1 MRVPFQNLW
10 LPDVAQCSRNG
21 LTSAGHNATITSSN
35 RRVVFHHRSPR
46 GKLCSPTHT
55 CVKPTPSFM
64 WDIETSA
71 TCHISLIIFCPF
83 FPVSIL
89 QHIELLFNLD
99 SVISQCFFF
108 SFFDIWVLNYASEIL
123 QEVIEEEPWE
133 GKKPMG
139 NAFYAQGIKQ
149 DILIYFASFNPS
161 NNLQGKC

>member
-35 RRVVFHHRSPR
+35 RCVVFHHRSPR
-46 GKLCSPTHT
+46 GKLCSPTHM
-55 CVKPTPSFM
+55 CIKPTPSFM

-71 TCHISLIIFCPF
+71 SFHISLIIFVHF
-83 FPVSIL
+83 FQSQYSNIL
-89 QHIELLFNLD
+89 KCYLILILSSLNVF
-99 SVISQCFFF
+99 FFF
-108 SFFDIWVLNYASEIL
+108 SFFDIWVLNYASELL

-139 NAFYAQGIKQ
+139 NAFYA
-149 DILIYFASFNPS
+149 
-161 NNLQGKC
+161 